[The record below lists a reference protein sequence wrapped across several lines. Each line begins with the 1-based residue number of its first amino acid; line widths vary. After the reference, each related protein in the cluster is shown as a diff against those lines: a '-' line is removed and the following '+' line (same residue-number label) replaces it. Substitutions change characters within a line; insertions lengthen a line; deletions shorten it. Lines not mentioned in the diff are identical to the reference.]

1 MVELRPRSALDL
13 PQSSPAVDVDL
24 DGALKRLG
32 GDRELLV
39 RVIEFVVEDSPALLQ
54 QMEAA
59 LEADR
64 LYDLQQAAHTLRGL
78 VSNVSCSALQT
89 QTVELEALALAGNRK
104 AVAGAL
110 QVLAQLLNGMMAKLA
125 EARRELDGA

>member
-13 PQSSPAVDVDL
+13 AQRSVDVDL
-24 DGALKRLG
+24 DGALQRMG

-39 RVIEFVVEDSPALLQ
+39 RVIDFVVEDSPPLVR

-64 LYDLQQAAHTLRGL
+64 LCEVQQAAHTLRGL
-78 VSNVSCSALQT
+78 VSNVSCTALQT
-89 QTVELEALALAGNRK
+89 QTVELEALALAGNRNG
-104 AVAGAL
+104 VANGL
-110 QVLAQLLNGMMAKLA
+110 QILVQLLNGMMAKLA
-125 EARRELDGA
+125 EARRELNGA

>member
-13 PQSSPAVDVDL
+13 PQGDATVDLDL

-39 RVIEFVVEDSPALLQ
+39 RVIDFVVEDSPALVR
-54 QMEAA
+54 QMESA

-64 LYDLQQAAHTLRGL
+64 LGEVQQAAHTLRGL
-78 VSNVSCSALQT
+78 VSNVTCSAIQS
-89 QTVELEALALAGNRK
+89 QTVELESLALSGDRAG
-104 AVAGAL
+104 VANAL
-110 QVLAQLLNGMMAKLA
+110 QLLVQLLNRMMAKLA
-125 EARRELDGA
+125 EAHRELNRA